1 MRISDVTLPLSL
13 KFILVHMLDSYTY
26 VVCGAPDQILPCL
39 LCSNLLFCSG
49 TFALIA
55 LTSGETVEVFT
66 TRAEFLQKCT
76 RNATL
81 VTEDMISCD
90 DFSVRTAL
98 TLSLS
103 AGVFLVSGPEGEG
116 KGARIGGSEGEG
128 R

>member
-1 MRISDVTLPLSL
+1 M
-13 KFILVHMLDSYTY
+13 
-26 VVCGAPDQILPCL
+26 CA
-39 LCSNLLFCSG
+39 NLLSCSG

-66 TRAEFLQKCT
+66 TRAENMQKCT

-81 VTEDMISCD
+81 VTEDIISCD

-103 AGVFLVSGPEGEG
+103 SGVFLVSGLEGEG
-116 KGARIGGSEGEG
+116 KGVRIGGSEGEG